1 MASILETSNQKRLPM
16 EVSGHVV
23 LPRRVKT
30 VDTLVAEC
38 PSRKFYQIAHTFFSD
53 SDENGGGNDPESQDM
68 E

>member
-1 MASILETSNQKRLPM
+1 MASILEMSNQKRLPM
-16 EVSGHVV
+16 EISGHGM

-38 PSRKFYQIAHTFFSD
+38 PSGKFYQIDHIFCSD
-53 SDENGGGNDPESQDM
+53 SDENGSGSDPDSQDM

>member
-1 MASILETSNQKRLPM
+1 MASILEMSNQKRLTN
-16 EVSGHVV
+16 EVSGCGV

-38 PSRKFYQIAHTFFSD
+38 HSRKFYQIAHTFCSD
-53 SDENGGGNDPESQDM
+53 SDKNGGRNDPESQDM